1 MDVWDCVLLPPS
13 LPACLPG
20 ANTFEAWTPQ
30 PGSRLSTR
38 PLLHH
43 QKHILPKPPPT
54 HRACPCGEEPL
65 RLMDP
70 HTPRYHPG
78 VTFSYPFMGFSAD
91 HPFPKDKLTVLA
103 ISNLR
108 AVCSRPWWLPPL
120 PPQRATSG
128 QERKKPG
135 GSPALSCNYLLSHQT
150 ETGGNHGDR
159 RLPVLTPLLSGASG
173 LRELVGMSWEPHF
186 ALCFCPANSERTA
199 SQEMEG
205 AGPCTPL
212 ASSQG

>member
-103 ISNLR
+103 ITSLQRRKNLELESCLLPSMVVASPAPTEGYLWSGAQETR
-108 AVCSRPWWLPPL
+108 RVPRPKLQLPP
-120 PPQRATSG
+120 
-128 QERKKPG
+128 
-135 GSPALSCNYLLSHQT
+135 
-150 ETGGNHGDR
+150 
-159 RLPVLTPLLSGASG
+159 
-173 LRELVGMSWEPHF
+173 
-186 ALCFCPANSERTA
+186 
-199 SQEMEG
+199 
-205 AGPCTPL
+205 
-212 ASSQG
+212 